1 MKYYE
6 KKFTFFFFYLV
17 SCNPPSP
24 HRFTFSKKRSCIDCV
39 GLYEAA
45 SKLSATLPAIII
57 GLAYTII
64 GYSIIE
70 SANIHDTI
78 DINDI
83 ILQSNQILNP
93 VIAGPEILAM
103 LDQGLNLG
111 HIYATLI
118 SLMVESG
125 NFPIHNTNIDINTFA
140 AQIHP

>member
-1 MKYYE
+1 MKEFE
-6 KKFTFFFFYLV
+6 KVYIFFYLV

-24 HRFTFSKKRSCIDCV
+24 HRFTLSRKESCIDCV

-45 SKLSATLPAIII
+45 SQLSGTLPAIII

-83 ILQSNQILNP
+83 ILQSNQILSP

-103 LDQGLNLG
+103 LDQGLNIT

-125 NFPIHNTNIDINTFA
+125 NFSIHNTNIDINTFA
-140 AQIHP
+140 AQIHS